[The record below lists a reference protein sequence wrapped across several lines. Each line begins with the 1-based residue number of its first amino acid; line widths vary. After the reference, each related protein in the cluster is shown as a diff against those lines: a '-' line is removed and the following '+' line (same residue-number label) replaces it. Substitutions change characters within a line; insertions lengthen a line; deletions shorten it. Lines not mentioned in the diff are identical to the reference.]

1 MKSQEEWLERTQKDV
16 VARGHWRD
24 NLDDFYRNDF
34 NEIEDTEILKFLPKL
49 KEKLFVIQTWIVPNL
64 LIKVYNIIQMNF
76 ELLINFRIES
86 KLSLYEIQSLIPIE
100 L

>member
-1 MKSQEEWLERTQKDV
+1 MERTQKDV

-49 KEKLFVIQTWIVPNL
+49 KEKLFVIQT
-64 LIKVYNIIQMNF
+64 
-76 ELLINFRIES
+76 
-86 KLSLYEIQSLIPIE
+86 
-100 L
+100 